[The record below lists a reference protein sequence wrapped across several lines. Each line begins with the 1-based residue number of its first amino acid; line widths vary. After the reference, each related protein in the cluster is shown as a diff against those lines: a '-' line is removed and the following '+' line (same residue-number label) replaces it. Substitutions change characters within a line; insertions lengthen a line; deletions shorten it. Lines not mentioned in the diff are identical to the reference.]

1 MAIGVRA
8 ERFMWNSPGMDPGRE
23 GDPGTHGLILRYKK
37 RGLPERDIETPDRAG
52 ISMPG
57 IIHLNAF
64 MYEPIVDIGHGHLQ
78 KLFQRVR
85 ELGSA

>member
-1 MAIGVRA
+1 MRA
-8 ERFMWNSPGMDPGRE
+8 ERFMWNSPGMDPGLK
-23 GDPGTHGLILRYKK
+23 GDSDTHGLILGCKK

-57 IIHLNAF
+57 IIHLNAS
-64 MYEPIVDIGHGHLQ
+64 MYEPIVDMGSGHLQ
-78 KLFQRVR
+78 DLSRRVR